1 MKNNN
6 NNTILSDEDYEEH
19 EKSHE
24 HAEDFHG
31 QPPIVTDVVQILQ
44 QFTLRLVDV
53 HDDVFDV
60 FVDANGHLA
69 LFVDHGGELLE
80 NAAEFGDGALDVLH
94 GVGARGGVVLVLV
107 LVDGDL
113 VLVEGYRVHV
123 AEIPLLFSLLLF
135 ATSRAYVHETPR
147 RGSRADAG
155 KPSSSALKPTAL
167 LLLRL

>member
-1 MKNNN
+1 MKVNNK
-6 NNTILSDEDYEEH
+6 NTILSDEDYEEH
-19 EKSHE
+19 EKGHE

-44 QFTLRLVDV
+44 KFTLRLVDV

-113 VLVEGYRVHV
+113 IWLKDIGFMW
-123 AEIPLLFSLLLF
+123 PKFPCCSPCCCSLL
-135 ATSRAYVHETPR
+135 RAPTFMKLPVV
-147 RGSRADAG
+147 AA
-155 KPSSSALKPTAL
+155 ALTLANRPVPP
-167 LLLRL
+167 